1 VKLEDIS
8 KILVVTKK
16 TRLDYY
22 INSYGAEAEK
32 ILKSKKIDYESYMK
46 EQENHYSTLKTVE
59 DVIKKHALNYEIALK
74 DYLKEDN
81 FRDISLVISVGG
93 DGTFID
99 ASHFI
104 NDKIPLLGVNSNPL
118 PDGKFDVSYSIG
130 HYLSTKKE
138 DFAEKFRMLLNG
150 NYKIREQKRVQAKLN
165 TITGIPPAINEVY
178 LGKYCIMDAS
188 RYEITINSS
197 DELRQE
203 QQISNGVI
211 ISSIDGWSG
220 WVGNYEDA
228 PVYDDSTKD
237 LLCYYAIAP
246 NKRVRF
252 KSGFAEKIRVKS
264 LMYNGVITV
273 DCSRDR
279 WKYDFLDGYEAVI
292 EMSSKDLKLIRFG

>member
-22 INSYGAEAEK
+22 LESYGTKAEK
-32 ILKSKKIDYESYMK
+32 ILKSKKIDYGSYIR

-59 DVIKKHALNYEIALK
+59 DVIKTHSINYEVALK
-74 DYLKEDN
+74 DRLEENN

-104 NDKIPLLGVNSNPL
+104 NDGTPLLGVNSNP
-118 PDGKFDVSYSIG
+118 PPNGDFDVSYSIG

-138 DFAEKFRMLLNG
+138 DFAEKFRMLLKG
-150 NYKIREQKRVQAKLN
+150 DYKICNQRRIQAKLS
-165 TITGIPPAINEVY
+165 TATGIPLAINEVY
-178 LGKYCIMDAS
+178 LGKYCAMDAS
-188 RYEITINSS
+188 RYEMYV
-197 DELRQE
+197 DDFKE
-203 QQISNGVI
+203 QQTSSGI
-211 ISSIDGWSG
+211 IVCSTDGWSG
-220 WVGNYEDA
+220 WIGNFRDA
-228 PVYDDSTKD
+228 PIYDYSTRN

-246 NKRVRF
+246 NKKAKFIR
-252 KSGFAEKIRVKS
+252 GFAEKVKIRS
-264 LMYNGVITV
+264 FMYNGIITI
-273 DCSRDR
+273 DGSRDR

-292 EMSSKDLKLIRFG
+292 EMSGRGLRLVRFE